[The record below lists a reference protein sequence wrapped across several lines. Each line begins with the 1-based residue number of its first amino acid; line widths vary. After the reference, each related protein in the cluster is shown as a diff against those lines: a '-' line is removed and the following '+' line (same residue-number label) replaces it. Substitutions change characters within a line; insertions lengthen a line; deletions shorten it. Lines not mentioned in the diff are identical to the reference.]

1 MRNGTGFSDV
11 DASERAQELVAYLA
25 VLADALA
32 DMRRQDFDR
41 LGLREGQHVLDAG
54 CGAGEVCVE
63 LAGRVGRS
71 GRVVGIDPSTAM
83 ITAARAAA
91 ATAGAPV
98 ELRVA
103 SIYELPYADAS
114 FDAVRAERVFQH
126 LDDPARALAELIRV
140 TRPGGR
146 VMVID
151 PDHGQHGLA
160 LSTSEERGLH
170 AATLRVMQR
179 MIANASIGTELRG
192 LFVQAGLLDLD
203 LVVRSL
209 EIPYEHFLRMLFL
222 DERLDAVVA
231 EGGFT
236 RAQADAFKAA
246 LERRHAEGTFFA
258 NAIGY
263 AMMGTRP

>member
-1 MRNGTGFSDV
+1 MQNGTGFSDV

-32 DMRRQDFDR
+32 GMRRQDFDR

-83 ITAARAAA
+83 IAAARTAAA
-91 ATAGAPV
+91 AAGAPV

-103 SIYELPYADAS
+103 SIYELPFADAS

-126 LDDPARALAELIRV
+126 LDDPARGLAELIRV

-146 VMVID
+146 IMVID

-160 LSTSEERGLH
+160 LSTTEQRALH
-170 AATLRVMQR
+170 AATLRVMQK
-179 MIANASIGTELRG
+179 MIANASIGTQLRG
-192 LFVQAGLLDLD
+192 LFVQAGLANLD

-209 EIPYEHFLRMLFL
+209 EIPYDPYPTMTFL

-231 EGGFT
+231 AGEFT

-246 LERRHAEGTFFA
+246 LAQRHAEGTFYA

-263 AMMGTRP
+263 AMMGTRR